1 MPIFDTPDPIDV
13 TVDIPSGDVR
23 IVASDRTD
31 TVVEVRPGDE
41 RDERDVQAAEQ
52 TRVEFQDGRL
62 LIRTP
67 KQLGLSNLRKARSVD
82 VRIEVPT
89 GSQVRGD
96 TGMGDLRLTG
106 RLGECRLKSGT
117 GHIEVDRSGPLRLHT
132 STGNVS
138 VDAVDGDAD
147 ISTSSGTLRVGEVDG
162 GAVVKNS
169 NGATTI
175 GRVAGDLRVRA
186 SNGDISVA
194 HAAAGVDAK
203 SANGSLRV
211 GEVVSGSV
219 VLKTSMGDI
228 EVGIAG
234 DTAAWLDVH
243 TSAGRVR
250 NSLDQTEARPER
262 AKTVEVRA
270 QTSFGDITVH
280 RS

>member
-1 MPIFDTPDPIDV
+1 M
-13 TVDIPSGDVR
+13 
-23 IVASDRTD
+23 
-31 TVVEVRPGDE
+31 
-41 RDERDVQAAEQ
+41 QAAEQ
-52 TRVEFQDGRL
+52 TRVEFQDGKL
-62 LIRTP
+62 LVKTP
-67 KQLGLSNLRKARSVD
+67 RQRGIPNPRRSRSVD
-82 VRIEVPT
+82 VLIELPT
-89 GSQVRGD
+89 GSRVHGQ

-117 GHIEVDRSGPLRLHT
+117 GNIEVDRTGPLHLHT

-138 VDAVDGDAD
+138 VDAVDGDAE
-147 ISTSSGTLRVGEVDG
+147 ISTASGTLRVGGVDG

-169 NGATTI
+169 NGPTTI

-194 HAAAGVDAK
+194 EAAGGVDAK

-211 GEVVSGSV
+211 GEVARGSV

-228 EVGIAG
+228 EVGIAE

-243 TSAGRVR
+243 TSSGRVR
-250 NSLDQTEARPER
+250 NSLDQSEARPDR
-262 AKTVEVRA
+262 AGTVEVRA
-270 QTSFGDITVH
+270 QTSFGDITIH